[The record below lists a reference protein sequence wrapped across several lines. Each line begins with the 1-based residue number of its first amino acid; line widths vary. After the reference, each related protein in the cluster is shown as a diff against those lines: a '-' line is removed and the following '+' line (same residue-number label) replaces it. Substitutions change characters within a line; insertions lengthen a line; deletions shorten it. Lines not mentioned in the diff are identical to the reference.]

1 MVKDHLTFEIKTKY
15 KMINGQNSNYII
27 VKILIYVLG
36 YNNISTGVI
45 FFYNNIY
52 CQVF

>member
-1 MVKDHLTFEIKTKY
+1 MVKDHLTPEGKTKY

-27 VKILIYVLG
+27 VKIVIYVLG
-36 YNNISTGVI
+36 YNNISTGVS
-45 FFYNNIY
+45 FFYNNID